1 VTYEAEVVIVGAGIA
16 GGSLA
21 TALARGGKSVLLL
34 DKSVVHKDVVRGE
47 FLVPWGVEEATK
59 LGVLDVLLDA
69 GGHCTPFSVPYG
81 EGVPPDVA
89 RTRRLDLGKLVPGVA
104 GPLTFGHPQ
113 MCQAL
118 DDAAAAA
125 GGAVLRGIS
134 DLKVEA
140 GDPPTLSFSVG
151 GQHQIVKP
159 RLIVGADGRGST
171 VGRQAGLRPTTDPD
185 HHLMAGL
192 LVDGVPGWPEDE
204 FSIGTEGDVRFYVF
218 PQGRG
223 RVRLY
228 FCYGLDQ
235 STRFS
240 GADKERK
247 FLEAFRLSSLPQ
259 SDLFVSA
266 QPAGPCHGYPNAD
279 SWIETPVARGIVLI
293 GDAAGHNDPTIG
305 QGLAL
310 AFRDARLVSEALL
323 GSEDWTTDTLTPYAE
338 ERRER
343 MKRLRFAAKQV
354 SILTAEFSE
363 EARMRRRRVF
373 ERMAADPN
381 LRVFMLPALKGPY
394 GVPDHVFDQ
403 AAWDDLFR

>member
-1 VTYEAEVVIVGAGIA
+1 MTYQAEVVVVGAGIA

-21 TALARGGKSVLLL
+21 TALARRGKSVLLL

-59 LGVLDVLLDA
+59 LGVLDVLLAA
-69 GGHCTPFSVPYG
+69 GGHYTPFSVPYG

-89 RTRRLDLGKLVPGVA
+89 RTRRLDLSKLIAGVA

-113 MCQAL
+113 TCQAL
-118 DDAAAAA
+118 DDAAEAA
-125 GGAVLRGIS
+125 GAAVLRGIS

-140 GDPPTLSFSVG
+140 GNPPTLSFSVG

-159 RLIVGADGRGST
+159 RLIVGADGRGSA
-171 VGRQAGLRPTTDPD
+171 VARQAGLRPTSDPD

-192 LVDGVPGWPEDE
+192 LVDEVLDWPEDE

-223 RVRLY
+223 RMRLY
-228 FCYGLDQ
+228 FCYRLDQ
-235 STRFS
+235 SARFS

-247 FLEAFRLSSLPQ
+247 FLEAFRLSCLPR

-279 SWIETPVARGIVLI
+279 SWIDTPVAGGIVLI

-323 GSEDWTTDTLTPYAE
+323 GSEEWTTETFVPYAE

-343 MKRLRFAAKQV
+343 MKRLRFAARQV
-354 SILTAEFSE
+354 SILTAEFTE
-363 EARMRRRRVF
+363 EARMRRQRVF
-373 ERMAADPN
+373 ARMAADPN

-394 GVPDHVFDQ
+394 GVPDHVYDQ
-403 AAWDDLFR
+403 AAWDNLFS

>member
-1 VTYEAEVVIVGAGIA
+1 MTYEAEIVIVGAGIA

-21 TALARGGKSVLLL
+21 TALARRGKSVLLL
-34 DKSVVHKDVVRGE
+34 DKSPVHRDIVRGE
-47 FLVPWGVEEATK
+47 FLVPWGVEESTR

-69 GGHCTPFSVPYG
+69 GGHYIPFAVPYG
-81 EGVPPDVA
+81 EGIPPDVA
-89 RTRRLDLGKLVPGVA
+89 RTRTLDLGKLILGVA

-118 DDAAAAA
+118 DDAAEAA
-125 GGAVLRGIS
+125 GAAVLRGVG

-140 GDPPTLSFSVG
+140 GHPPTLAFSVG
-151 GQHQIVKP
+151 GQNQSVKP
-159 RLIVGADGRGST
+159 RLIVGADGRGSA
-171 VGRQAGLRPTTDPD
+171 VARQVGLRPTTDPD

-192 LVDGVPGWPEDE
+192 LVDGVVGWPDDE
-204 FSIGTEGDVRFYVF
+204 FSIGTEGDFRFYIF
-218 PQGRG
+218 PQGHG
-223 RVRLY
+223 RMRLY
-228 FCYGLDQ
+228 LCYALDQ
-235 STRFS
+235 SARFS

-247 FLEAFRLSSLPQ
+247 FLEAFALSCLPQ
-259 SDLFVSA
+259 SELFASA

-279 SWIETPVARGIVLI
+279 SSIETPVAPGIVLI

-305 QGLAL
+305 QGLAI
-310 AFRDARLVSEALL
+310 AFRDARLVSETLL
-323 GSEDWTTDTLTPYAE
+323 GNGDWTGDIFMPYAK

-343 MKRLRFAAKQV
+343 MKRLRFAAKQI
-354 SILTAEFSE
+354 SILTAEFTH
-363 EARMRRRRVF
+363 EARLRRRRVF

-403 AAWDDLFR
+403 ASWDNLFS

>member
-1 VTYEAEVVIVGAGIA
+1 
-16 GGSLA
+16 
-21 TALARGGKSVLLL
+21 
-34 DKSVVHKDVVRGE
+34 
-47 FLVPWGVEEATK
+47 
-59 LGVLDVLLDA
+59 
-69 GGHCTPFSVPYG
+69 
-81 EGVPPDVA
+81 
-89 RTRRLDLGKLVPGVA
+89 LDLGKLIPGVA

-113 MCQAL
+113 VCQAL
-118 DDAAAAA
+118 DDAAEAA
-125 GGAVLRGIS
+125 GAIVLRGAG
-134 DLKVEA
+134 DLRVEA
-140 GDPPTLSFSVG
+140 GNPPTLTFRVG
-151 GQHQIVKP
+151 GQHHSVKP

-171 VGRQAGLRPTTDPD
+171 VARQVGLRATTDPD

-192 LVDGVPGWPEDE
+192 LVDGVVGWPDDE

-223 RVRLY
+223 RMRLY

-240 GADKERK
+240 GAGKESK

-259 SDLFVSA
+259 SERFVSA
-266 QPAGPCHGYPNAD
+266 QPVGPCHGYPNAD
-279 SWIETPVARGIVLI
+279 SWIDTPVAPGIVLI

-305 QGLAL
+305 QGLAI

-323 GSEDWTTDTLTPYAE
+323 GEQEWTPDIFMPYAE

-343 MKRLRFAAKQV
+343 MKRLRFSARQV
-354 SILTAEFSE
+354 SILTAEFTQES
-363 EARMRRRRVF
+363 RLRRRRVF

-394 GVPDHVFDQ
+394 SVPDHVFDQ
-403 AAWDDLFR
+403 ASWDNLFS

>member
-1 VTYEAEVVIVGAGIA
+1 
-16 GGSLA
+16 
-21 TALARGGKSVLLL
+21 
-34 DKSVVHKDVVRGE
+34 VHKDVVRGE

-69 GGHCTPFSVPYG
+69 GGHYTPFSVPYG

-89 RTRRLDLGKLVPGVA
+89 RTRRFDLGKLIPGVA

-118 DDAAAAA
+118 DDAAETA
-125 GGAVLRGIS
+125 GAAVLRGIS
-134 DLKVEA
+134 NLKVES
-140 GDPPTLSFSVG
+140 GNPPTLSFSVG
-151 GQHQIVKP
+151 GEHQLVKS

-171 VGRQAGLRPTTDPD
+171 VARQVGLRPTTDTD

-192 LVDGVPGWPEDE
+192 LVDEAYGWPEDE

-228 FCYGLDQ
+228 FCYRLDQ
-235 STRFS
+235 ATRFS
-240 GADKERK
+240 GTDKERK

-266 QPAGPCHGYPNAD
+266 RPAGPCHGYPNAD
-279 SWIETPVARGIVLI
+279 SSIETPVARSIVLI

-323 GSEDWTTDTLTPYAE
+323 NSEDWTTDTLMPYVE
-338 ERRER
+338 ERRDR

-354 SILTAEFSE
+354 SILTAEFAE
-363 EARMRRRRVF
+363 EARMRRKRVF
-373 ERMAADPN
+373 GRMAADPN

-394 GVPDHVFDQ
+394 AVPEHGFDQ
-403 AAWDDLFR
+403 AAWDDLFS

>member
-1 VTYEAEVVIVGAGIA
+1 VTYEAEIVIVGAGIA
-16 GGSLA
+16 AGSLA
-21 TALARGGKSVLLL
+21 TALARRGKSVLLL
-34 DKSVVHKDVVRGE
+34 DKSLAHGDVVRGE
-47 FLVPWGVEEATK
+47 FLVPWGVEEVTR
-59 LGVLDVLLDA
+59 LGVHDVLLEA
-69 GGHCTPFSVPYG
+69 GGHYTRFSIPYG

-89 RTRRLDLGKLVPGVA
+89 RTRTLDLGKLIPGVA

-113 MCQAL
+113 MCQSL
-118 DDAAAAA
+118 DDAAGAA
-125 GGAVLRGIS
+125 GATVLRGAS

-140 GDPPTLSFSVG
+140 GNPPTLAFSVG
-151 GQHQIVKP
+151 GQHQSVKP

-171 VGRQAGLRPTTDPD
+171 VARQVGLRPTTDPD

-192 LVDGVPGWPEDE
+192 LVDGAVGWPEDE
-204 FSIGTEGDVRFYVF
+204 FSIGTEGDVRFYIF

-279 SWIETPVARGIVLI
+279 SWIETPVAPGVVLI

-305 QGLAL
+305 QGLAI

-323 GSEDWTTDTLTPYAE
+323 GNEDWTPDILMPYAE

-354 SILTAEFSE
+354 SILTAEFTQ
-363 EARMRRRRVF
+363 EARLRRRRVF
-373 ERMAADPN
+373 ERMTADPN

-403 AAWDDLFR
+403 ASWDNLFS

>member
-1 VTYEAEVVIVGAGIA
+1 VTYNAEVVIVGAGIA

-21 TALARGGKSVLLL
+21 TALARRGKSVLLL
-34 DKSVVHKDVVRGE
+34 DKSLVHKDVVRGE

-59 LGVLDVLLDA
+59 LGVLDVLADA
-69 GGHCTPFSVPYG
+69 GGHYTPFSVPYG
-81 EGVPPDVA
+81 EGVSPDVA
-89 RTRRLDLGKLVPGVA
+89 RTRTLDLSKLIPGVS

-113 MCQAL
+113 MCQAF
-118 DDAAAAA
+118 DDAAETA
-125 GGAVLRGIS
+125 GAIVLRGVS
-134 DLKVEA
+134 DLKAEA
-140 GDPPTLSFSVG
+140 GNPPTLSFSFG
-151 GQHQIVKP
+151 GQHQSVKS
-159 RLIVGADGRGST
+159 RLIVGADGRGSA
-171 VGRQAGLRPTTDPD
+171 VARQVGLRPATDPD

-192 LVDGVPGWPEDE
+192 LVDGAAGWPDDE
-204 FSIGTEGDVRFYVF
+204 FSIGIEGDVRFYIF

-247 FLEAFRLSSLPQ
+247 FLEAFRLSCLPQ

-279 SWIETPVARGIVLI
+279 SLIETPAAPGVVLI

-310 AFRDARLVSEALL
+310 AFRDARFVSEALV
-323 GSEDWTTDTLTPYAE
+323 SNEDWTGDIFMPYAE

-343 MKRLRFAAKQV
+343 MRRLRFAARQV
-354 SILTAEFSE
+354 SILTAEFTQ
-363 EARMRRRRVF
+363 EARLRRRRVF
-373 ERMAADPN
+373 ERMAADPD

-394 GVPDHVFDQ
+394 GVPDHIFDQ
-403 AAWDDLFR
+403 ASWDNLFS

>member
-1 VTYEAEVVIVGAGIA
+1 MTYKAEVVIVGAGIA

-34 DKSVVHKDVVRGE
+34 DKSVMHKDVVRGE

-69 GGHCTPFSVPYG
+69 GGHYTPFSVPYG

-89 RTRRLDLGKLVPGVA
+89 RKRTLDLSKLIPGVA

-118 DDAAAAA
+118 DDAAEAA
-125 GGAVLRGIS
+125 GAAVLRGIS

-140 GDPPTLSFSVG
+140 GHPPTLSFSVG

-171 VGRQAGLRPTTDPD
+171 VARQVGLRPTTDPD

-192 LVDGVPGWPEDE
+192 LVDEAFGWPEDE

-228 FCYGLDQ
+228 FCYRLDQ

-240 GADKERK
+240 GTDKERK

-323 GSEDWTTDTLTPYAE
+323 SSEDWTTDTLMPYAE

-354 SILTAEFSE
+354 SILTAEFTE
-363 EARMRRRRVF
+363 EARMRRQRVF

-403 AAWDDLFR
+403 AAWDNLFS

>member
-1 VTYEAEVVIVGAGIA
+1 VTYKAEIVVVGAGIA

-21 TALARGGKSVLLL
+21 TALARRGKSVLLL
-34 DKSVVHKDVVRGE
+34 DKSLIHRDLVRGE
-47 FLVPWGVEEATK
+47 FLVPWGVEETIK
-59 LGVLDVLLDA
+59 LGVLDVLLGA
-69 GGHCTPFSVPYG
+69 GGHYTPLSVPYG

-89 RTRRLDLGKLVPGVA
+89 RARTLDLSKLIPGVA
-104 GPLTFGHPQ
+104 GPLTFGHPEV
-113 MCQAL
+113 CQAL
-118 DDAAAAA
+118 DDAAEAA
-125 GGAVLRGIS
+125 GATVLRGVS

-140 GDPPTLSFSVG
+140 GNPSTLSFSFG

-159 RLIVGADGRGST
+159 RLTVGADGRGST
-171 VGRQAGLRPTTDPD
+171 VARQVGLRPTTDPD
-185 HHLMAGL
+185 HHLLAGL
-192 LVDGVPGWPEDE
+192 LVDGALGWPEDE
-204 FSIGTEGDVRFYVF
+204 YSIGTEGDVRFYIF

-266 QPAGPCHGYPNAD
+266 RPAGPCQGYPNAD
-279 SWIETPVARGIVLI
+279 SWIETPVAPGIVLI

-305 QGLAL
+305 QGLAI
-310 AFRDARLVSEALL
+310 AFRDARLVSEVLL
-323 GSEDWTTDTLTPYAE
+323 SNKNWTPDIFMPYAE

-343 MKRLRFAAKQV
+343 TKRLRFAAKQV
-354 SILTAEFSE
+354 SILGAEFTQ

-403 AAWDDLFR
+403 ASWDNLFS

>member
-1 VTYEAEVVIVGAGIA
+1 VTYQAEVVIVGAGIA

-34 DKSVVHKDVVRGE
+34 DKSVEHKDIVRGE
-47 FLVPWGVEEATK
+47 LLVPWGVEEATK

-69 GGHCTPFSVPYG
+69 GGHCIPISVPYG
-81 EGVPPDVA
+81 EGIPADVA
-89 RTRRLDLGKLVPGVA
+89 RTRTLDLGKLIPGVA
-104 GPLTFGHPQ
+104 GPLTFGHPR

-118 DDAAAAA
+118 DDAAEAA
-125 GGAVLRGIS
+125 GAVVLRGIS

-140 GDPPTLSFSVG
+140 GHPPTLSFSVG
-151 GQHQIVKP
+151 GQYHIVKP
-159 RLIVGADGRGST
+159 RLVVGADGRGSG
-171 VGRQAGLRPTTDPD
+171 VARQAGLRPTTDPV

-192 LVDGVPGWPEDE
+192 LVDEAPGWPENE
-204 FSIGTEGDVRFYVF
+204 FSIGTEGDFRFYVL
-218 PQGRG
+218 PQGGG

-228 FCYGLDQ
+228 LCYRLDQ

-240 GADKERK
+240 GVDKESK
-247 FLEAFRLSSLPQ
+247 FLEAFRFSSLPQ

-266 QPAGPCHGYPNAD
+266 KPSGPCHGYPNAD
-279 SWIETPVARGIVLI
+279 SWIDMPVAPGIILI

-310 AFRDARLVSEALL
+310 AFRDARLVTEAVL
-323 GSEDWTTDTLTPYAE
+323 GSKDWTPHTFEPYAD

-354 SILTAEFSE
+354 SILTAEFTD
-363 EARMRRRRVF
+363 EARRRRQRVF
-373 ERMAADPN
+373 GRMAADPN

-403 AAWDDLFR
+403 AAWDHLFS

>member
-1 VTYEAEVVIVGAGIA
+1 MTYEAEVVIVGAGIA

-21 TALARGGKSVLLL
+21 TALARAGKSVLLL
-34 DKSVVHKDVVRGE
+34 DRSVVHKDIVRGE
-47 FLVPWGVEEATK
+47 FLVPWGVEEATR
-59 LGVLDVLLDA
+59 LGVLDVLLDT
-69 GGHCTPFSVPYG
+69 GGHYTPISVPYG

-89 RTRRLDLGKLVPGVA
+89 RTRTLDLGKLIPGVA
-104 GPLTFGHPQ
+104 GPLTFGHPH

-125 GGAVLRGIS
+125 GAVVLRGTS

-140 GDPPTLSFSVG
+140 GRAPTLSFSVG
-151 GQHQIVKP
+151 GQHHVVKP
-159 RLIVGADGRGST
+159 RLIVGADGRGSG
-171 VGRQAGLRPTTDPD
+171 VARQVGLRPTTEPD

-192 LVDGVPGWPEDE
+192 LVDEVPGWPENE

-218 PQGRG
+218 PQGGG

-235 STRFS
+235 PTRFA

-259 SDLFVSA
+259 SDLFVA
-266 QPAGPCHGYPNAD
+266 AKPAGPCHGYPNAD
-279 SWIETPVARGIVLI
+279 SSIDAPVAPGIVLI

-323 GSEDWTTDTLTPYAE
+323 GSNDWTIDTLTPYVD

-343 MKRLRFAAKQV
+343 MKRLRFAARQV
-354 SILTAEFSE
+354 SILTAEFTE
-363 EARMRRRRVF
+363 EARLRRKRVF
-373 ERMAADPN
+373 QRMAADPN

-394 GVPDHVFDQ
+394 SVPDYVFDQ
-403 AAWDDLFR
+403 AAWDNLLS

>member
-1 VTYEAEVVIVGAGIA
+1 VAYEAEVVIVGAGIA
-16 GGSLA
+16 GGALA

-34 DKSVVHKDVVRGE
+34 DKSVVHKDIVRGE

-59 LGVLDVLLDA
+59 LGVLDILLDA
-69 GGHCTPFSVPYG
+69 GGRYTPFSVPYG

-89 RTRRLDLGKLVPGVA
+89 RTRTLDLGKLIPGVA
-104 GPLTFGHPQ
+104 GPLTFGHPH

-118 DDAAAAA
+118 DDAAEAA
-125 GGAVLRGIS
+125 GAAVLRGIS
-134 DLKVEA
+134 NLKVEA
-140 GDPPTLSFSVG
+140 GHPPTLSFNAD
-151 GQHQIVKP
+151 GQHRIVKP

-171 VGRQAGLRPTTDPD
+171 VARQVGLRPTTDPD
-185 HHLMAGL
+185 HHLMASL
-192 LVDGVPGWPEDE
+192 LVDEVDGWPENE
-204 FSIGTEGDVRFYVF
+204 FSMGTEGDVRFSVF

-228 FCYGLDQ
+228 FCYRLDQ

-266 QPAGPCHGYPNAD
+266 RPAGPCHGYPNAD
-279 SWIETPVARGIVLI
+279 SAIETPVARGIVLI

-323 GSEDWTTDTLTPYAE
+323 NSEEWTTDILMPYVE

-343 MKRLRFAAKQV
+343 MKRLRFAARQV
-354 SILTAEFSE
+354 SILTAE
-363 EARMRRRRVF
+363 
-373 ERMAADPN
+373 PT
-381 LRVFMLPALKGPY
+381 GPY
-394 GVPDHVFDQ
+394 AVPDHVFDP
-403 AAWDDLFR
+403 AAWDDLFS

>member
-1 VTYEAEVVIVGAGIA
+1 VTYQAEVVIVGAGIA
-16 GGSLA
+16 GGALA
-21 TALARGGKSVLLL
+21 TALARAGKSVLLL
-34 DKSVVHKDVVRGE
+34 DRSVVHKDIVRGE

-69 GGHCTPFSVPYG
+69 GGHYTPLLVPYG

-89 RTRRLDLGKLVPGVA
+89 RTRTLDLGKLIPGVA
-104 GPLTFGHPQ
+104 GPLTFGHPH

-118 DDAAAAA
+118 DDAGAAA
-125 GGAVLRGIS
+125 GAVVLRGTS

-140 GDPPTLSFSVG
+140 GHPPTLSFSVG
-151 GQHQIVKP
+151 GQRHIVKP
-159 RLIVGADGRGST
+159 RLIVGADGRGSG
-171 VGRQAGLRPTTDPD
+171 VARQVGLRPTTEPD

-192 LVDGVPGWPEDE
+192 LVDEVRGWPENE
-204 FSIGTEGDVRFYVF
+204 ISIGTEGDVRFYVL
-218 PQGRG
+218 PQGGG

-228 FCYGLDQ
+228 FCHRLDQ
-235 STRFS
+235 SARFS

-266 QPAGPCHGYPNAD
+266 KPAGPCHGYPNAD
-279 SWIETPVARGIVLI
+279 TWIDTPLAPGIVLI

-323 GSEDWTTDTLTPYAE
+323 GSDDWTADTFMPYAD

-354 SILTAEFSE
+354 SILTAEFTE
-363 EARMRRRRVF
+363 EAQLRRRRVF
-373 ERMAADPN
+373 GRMAADPN
-381 LRVFMLPALKGPY
+381 LRVFMLPAMKGPY
-394 GVPDHVFDQ
+394 AVPDYVFDQ
-403 AAWDDLFR
+403 AAWDNLFN